1 MTAAVNDQT
10 LRELC
15 WLVEQSDPRVNPDAI
30 WSGDQAAVYHHL
42 RDLGA
47 LTLSNEVTGGSLCR
61 ECSTE
66 VFRPV
71 ASDPPDPEFP
81 YHGYC
86 GECGW
91 IALRKEEAHLW
102 QAQPA
107 KIARWLGTALQL
119 TPHYVPEPVVEG
131 VLWRLGE
138 REFRRR
144 RHVLFFGRG
153 LGEAVAPV
161 KEALT
166 RLAAPGTEVIITT
179 TDVSTLRAT
188 SLADRLF
195 VPLRA
200 IAHLRKVGL
209 VVENLEA
216 YIPVLGKIPPPEET
230 SFSDQ
235 VEQPN
240 ETSLRLLH
248 RRRIALIDGEEI
260 PVPGLFYAF
269 LTILEDHDGDEVHK
283 RVIAETL
290 GRDRPIRRAD
300 MVRRHRPVFD
310 TFVGWD
316 DKGNYW
322 LKPDFVVIKA

>member
-1 MTAAVNDQT
+1 MAAAVNDQA

-30 WSGDQAAVYHHL
+30 WSGDQAAAYHHL
-42 RDLGA
+42 REIGA
-47 LTLSNEVTGGSLCR
+47 LTLSNEVTDGSLCR

-71 ASDPPDPEFP
+71 ANELPDPEFP

-102 QAQPA
+102 RPQPA

-119 TPHYVPEPVVEG
+119 TPHYVPEPAVEG

-144 RHVLFFGRG
+144 RHVLFFGRRIG
-153 LGEAVAPV
+153 DALAPV
-161 KEALT
+161 RDALA

-179 TDVSTLRAT
+179 TDVSTLRAP

-200 IAHLRKVGL
+200 IAHLRKGGL

-216 YIPVLGKIPPPEET
+216 YIPVLGKIQHP
-230 SFSDQ
+230 D
-235 VEQPN
+235 
-240 ETSLRLLH
+240 ETSLRLL
-248 RRRIALIDGEEI
+248 RLGQRKALIDGQEI
-260 PVPGLFYAF
+260 RLSPQVCSF
-269 LTILEDHDGDEVHK
+269 LTILDDHDGDEVHK
-283 RVIAETL
+283 QHIAEAM
-290 GRDRPIRRAD
+290 GVDGPIDVAQIFK
-300 MVRRHRPVFD
+300 RHRRVFD
-310 TFVGWD
+310 TFVGS
-316 DKGNYW
+316 DKKGHFW
-322 LKPDFVVIKA
+322 LKPDFLKIDDA

>member
-1 MTAAVNDQT
+1 MAAAVNDQA

-30 WSGDQAAVYHHL
+30 WSGDQAAAYHHL
-42 RDLGA
+42 REIGA
-47 LTLSNEVTGGSLCR
+47 LTLSNEVTDGSLCR

-71 ASDPPDPEFP
+71 ANELPDPEFP

-102 QAQPA
+102 RPQPA

-119 TPHYVPEPVVEG
+119 TPHYVPEPAVEG

-144 RHVLFFGRG
+144 RHVLFFGRRIG
-153 LGEAVAPV
+153 DALAPV
-161 KEALT
+161 RDALA

-179 TDVSTLRAT
+179 TDVSTLRAP

-200 IAHLRKVGL
+200 IAHLRKGGL

-216 YIPVLGKIPPPEET
+216 YIPVLGKIQHP
-230 SFSDQ
+230 D
-235 VEQPN
+235 
-240 ETSLRLLH
+240 ETSLRLL
-248 RRRIALIDGEEI
+248 RLGQRKALIDGQEI
-260 PVPGLFYAF
+260 RLSPQVCSF
-269 LTILEDHDGDEVHK
+269 LTILDDHGGDEVHK
-283 RVIAETL
+283 QHIAEAM
-290 GRDRPIRRAD
+290 GVDGPIDVAQ
-300 MVRRHRPVFD
+300 MFKRHRRVFD
-310 TFVGWD
+310 TFVGS
-316 DKGNYW
+316 DKKGHFW
-322 LKPDFVVIKA
+322 LKPDFLKIDDA

>member
-1 MTAAVNDQT
+1 MTAAVNDQA
-10 LRELC
+10 LREFC
-15 WLVEQSDPRVNPDAI
+15 WLLEQSDPRVNPDAI
-30 WSGDQAAVYHHL
+30 WSGDQASVYHHL
-42 RDLGA
+42 REIGA
-47 LTLSNEVTGGSLCR
+47 LTLSNEVTDGSLCR
-61 ECSTE
+61 ECSTG
-66 VFRPV
+66 VFRPL
-71 ASDPPDPEFP
+71 ASEPPDPEFP

-107 KIARWLGTALQL
+107 KVARWLGTALQL

-144 RHVLFFGRG
+144 RHVLFFGRR
-153 LGEAVAPV
+153 LGDALAPV

-166 RLAAPGTEVIITT
+166 PLAAPGTEVIITT
-179 TDVSTLRAT
+179 TDVSALRAT

-216 YIPVLGKIPPPEET
+216 YIPALGKIQHA
-230 SFSDQ
+230 D
-235 VEQPN
+235 
-240 ETSLRLLH
+240 ETSLRPLRLGQ
-248 RRRIALIDGEEI
+248 RKALIGGQEI
-260 PVPGLFYAF
+260 PLSPQVCSF
-269 LTILEDHDGDEVHK
+269 LTILDDHGGDEVHK
-283 RVIAETL
+283 SRIAEAM
-290 GRDRPIRRAD
+290 GMDGSIDVPQ
-300 MVRRHRPVFD
+300 VFKRHRPVFD
-310 TFVGWD
+310 TFVGS
-316 DKGNYW
+316 DKKGHFW
-322 LKPDFVVIKA
+322 LKPDFLKIDDE